1 MKKPVKK
8 SPAKAKSWVEWRIVT
23 RKDAVLVQ
31 VFLTEKLAKAYGR
44 DIPCEIVKTRV
55 TVIE

>member
-1 MKKPVKK
+1 MKKPVKT
-8 SPAKAKSWVEWRIVT
+8 KSWIEWRIVT

-31 VFLTEKLAKAYGR
+31 VLPTEKLAKAYGR